1 LREGQYGAPLADK
14 GSTYRA
20 KSSTSPKWVH
30 PPANKGSVATFFPI
44 LRSSPAPRVVAA
56 ESALGELS
64 EVGGA
69 IITSGLDVDTRSDVY
84 ALGMLLYGLA

>member
-1 LREGQYGAPLADK
+1 
-14 GSTYRA
+14 
-20 KSSTSPKWVH
+20 
-30 PPANKGSVATFFPI
+30 
-44 LRSSPAPRVVAA
+44 VAA